1 MKFHPLLCQ
10 LYLQKRSCKSVPCP
24 EHFLTAK
31 NSFHKS
37 KIILMQVYLKHR
49 FGHAAETMSVIT
61 FERNKQSWA
70 RLNISGP
77 HYI

>member
-1 MKFHPLLCQ
+1 
-10 LYLQKRSCKSVPCP
+10 
-24 EHFLTAK
+24 
-31 NSFHKS
+31 
-37 KIILMQVYLKHR
+37 MQVYLKHR